1 MGMQLI
7 EHIEIT
13 AATSGLVS
21 FTSIPQDGQ
30 DLLFLGSIRTNN
42 LSSVATYFELQLN
55 GYGDSGI
62 HLAGSGA
69 NAYSY
74 SAGYVN
80 AGNPVVNR
88 AGSTSNTFGSVS
100 AYISN
105 YTSSSGKSVS
115 IDAVGENNATEAYQV
130 ISAGYKN
137 TTAVTTLNCR
147 VESDYFAAGT
157 TLSLYMVTAD

>member
-1 MGMQLI
+1 MGYQLI
-7 EHIEIT
+7 ETIEIT

-30 DLLFLGSIRTNN
+30 DLLFLGSIRTNR
-42 LSSVATYFELQLN
+42 SAVAGYFELQLN
-55 GYGDSGI
+55 AYGDSAI
-62 HLAGSGA
+62 HLVGSG
-69 NAYSY
+69 
-74 SAGYVN
+74 SAASSFDSGYVS
-80 AGNPVVNR
+80 AGNPIVNG
-88 AGSTSNTFGSVS
+88 ASSTSNTFSSVS
-100 AYISN
+100 AYIPN
-105 YTSSSGKSVS
+105 YTSSTGKSVS

-157 TLSLYMVTAD
+157 TLSLYKITAD

>member
-1 MGMQLI
+1 MGYQLI
-7 EHIEIT
+7 ETIEIT

-21 FTSIPQDGQ
+21 FTNIPQDGQ
-30 DLLFLGSIRTNN
+30 DLLFLGSIRTDNVT
-42 LSSVATYFELQLN
+42 SVATYFELQLN
-55 GYGDSGI
+55 SYGDSSK
-62 HLAGSGA
+62 HLAGSGS

-74 SAGYVN
+74 NVGYVS

-105 YTSSSGKSVS
+105 YTSSTGKSVS

-147 VESDYFAAGT
+147 VQSDNFAAGT
-157 TLSLYMVTAD
+157 TLSLYKITAD